1 MKLIQRGICLC
12 RWGGGNGGEMDDD
25 HCRDNGGD
33 SDAHNVCMSS
43 LGLPNKVPANGVA

>member
-12 RWGGGNGGEMDDD
+12 RWGGGNGGEMGDD

-33 SDAHNVCMSS
+33 SDVSQCLYEFPGA
-43 LGLPNKVPANGVA
+43 A